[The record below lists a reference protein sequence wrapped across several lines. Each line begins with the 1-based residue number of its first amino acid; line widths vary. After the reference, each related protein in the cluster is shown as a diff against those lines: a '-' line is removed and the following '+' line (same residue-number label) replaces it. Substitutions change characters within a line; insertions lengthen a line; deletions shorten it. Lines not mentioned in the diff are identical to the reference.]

1 MRCAGRLV
9 AFRDDAGLS
18 FSFAICPRCAGRL
31 DRLPVRVQSKQLDIA
46 ISNLEKRPD
55 RYWFKTF
62 PDEFSART
70 YVHLEAERLREMA
83 GYPPI

>member
-1 MRCAGRLV
+1 MLQAGRLV
-9 AFRDDAGLS
+9 AFKDDAGQS
-18 FSFAICPRCAGRL
+18 FSFAVCPRCTGRL
-31 DRLPVRVQSKQLDIA
+31 DRLPVRLQSRQLDSA
-46 ISNLEKRPD
+46 IRNLERHPE

-70 YVHLEAERLREMA
+70 YVHLEAERLREMP